1 MTLLILA
8 AAAAAATPAAPVP
21 PAASAPPAISAQEDR
36 FKACLALV
44 DSDPAKAVEMAG
56 DWRIKGGGLSARHC
70 LGLAFAAQSKWVS
83 AMTAFEQAAQD
94 AEGQRDARAAAFWVQ
109 AGNAALAAG
118 DLPRARSALDAA
130 MAKGVLAGL
139 DLGEAHLD
147 RARILVAQR
156 NNKAARTDLDAA
168 LKLVPEDP
176 LAWLLSA
183 TLARRDGDLTRAAAD
198 IAEAGKRSPDDAS
211 VALEAGNIAVLS
223 GADEAART
231 AWDAAVRVAPNSAAG
246 KAAAENLKQL
256 PLAAQ
261 TPPPAAP

>member
-1 MTLLILA
+1 MILVFLA
-8 AAAAAATPAAPVP
+8 AAASTPVISPAPIVS
-21 PAASAPPAISAQEDR
+21 PAEER
-36 FKACLALV
+36 FKACIALV
-44 DSDPAKAVEMAG
+44 DSDPAKAADSASE
-56 DWRIKGGGLSARHC
+56 WRVKGGGLPARHC
-70 LGLAFAAQSKWVS
+70 LGLAFAAQRKWVS

-118 DLPRARSALDAA
+118 ELTRARSAFDSAI
-130 MAKGVLAGL
+130 AKNILAGPE
-139 DLGEAHLD
+139 LGEAHLD
-147 RARILVAQR
+147 RARVLAAQR
-156 NNKAARTDLDAA
+156 DNKSARADIDAA

-183 TLARRDGDLTRAAAD
+183 TLARRAGDLARAAAD

-211 VALEAGNIAVLS
+211 VALEAGNIAVMS

-231 AWDAAVRVAPNSAAG
+231 AWEAAVRVAPDSEAG

-256 PLAAQ
+256 PTKAQ
-261 TPPPAAP
+261 TPPPATK